1 LLSPVQLVASLV
13 PPQARLRHRW
23 QVGASIERNG
33 MNRLSVVVAIVTL
46 ASTLSACMCS
56 QRAVPTNTSGTIA
69 KTRAV
74 MALGPE

>member
-1 LLSPVQLVASLV
+1 LVASLV

-23 QVGASIERNG
+23 RVGASIERNG
-33 MNRLSVVVAIVTL
+33 MDRLSDVVAIVTL
-46 ASTLSACMCS
+46 ASTL
-56 QRAVPTNTSGTIA
+56 TNTSGTIT